1 MHLIWFHRVLIGAAI
16 LFFGGFGVWELTRGA
31 ESGGN
36 AVVLGLAS
44 LIVAAALAV
53 YLYRLKRI
61 LKLPD

>member
-16 LFFGGFGVWELTRGA
+16 LFFVGFGVWELTRSA
-31 ESGGN
+31 GGSN
-36 AVVLGLAS
+36 TVVLGVAS
-44 LIVAAALAV
+44 LLVAIALGI